1 MFSFI
6 NEVLVNLLR
15 NIMSYF
21 VKRSVLDG
29 TTITIDMT
37 ENGNLLHFK
46 NVTFSTAAMGML
58 KNPKSAVSTNQKD
71 LFLKEHKKFLIGIV
85 QKL

>member
-1 MFSFI
+1 
-6 NEVLVNLLR
+6 
-15 NIMSYF
+15 
-21 VKRSVLDG
+21 
-29 TTITIDMT
+29 MT
-37 ENGNLLHFK
+37 ENGNLLHLK
-46 NVTFSTAAMGML
+46 NVKFSTAAMGML

>member
-1 MFSFI
+1 
-6 NEVLVNLLR
+6 
-15 NIMSYF
+15 MSYF
-21 VKRSVLDG
+21 VKRSVLVG

-46 NVTFSTAAMGML
+46 NVKFPTAAMGML
-58 KNPKSAVSTNQKD
+58 KNSKSAVSTNQKD
-71 LFLKEHKKFLIGIV
+71 LFLKEIKKFLIGIV